1 MKLKIINQGTP
12 IINLDTIYVNYQNE
26 QVILVELDMQSKWC
40 EIAYTSSSDDG
51 FLGFAISET
60 KRSTQLSKQPMKET
74 EVQLVDCSSS
84 EWTIFN
90 ITCVRYTIRI
100 TLLRKEK

>member
-1 MKLKIINQGTP
+1 MKLKIIKQGAP
-12 IINLDTIYVNYQNE
+12 IINLDAIHVNYQNE
-26 QVILVELDMQSKWC
+26 QVILAELDMQSKWC
-40 EIAYTSSSDDG
+40 EIAYTSSANDG

-60 KRSTQLSKQPMKET
+60 ERSTQLSKQFTEET
-74 EVQLVDCSSS
+74 EVQLIDFSSS

-90 ITCVRYTIRI
+90 ITCARYTIRI